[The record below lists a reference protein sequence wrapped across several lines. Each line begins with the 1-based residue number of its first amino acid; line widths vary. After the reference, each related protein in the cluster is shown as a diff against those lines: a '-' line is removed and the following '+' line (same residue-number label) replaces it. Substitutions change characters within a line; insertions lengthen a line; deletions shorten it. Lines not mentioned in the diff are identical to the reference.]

1 MWENDKRHSSQTI
14 TEFNVFDWKLETWGK
29 AAKKKKTR

>member
-14 TEFNVFDWKLETWGK
+14 TEFNVFDWKLEAGNMGPGG
-29 AAKKKKTR
+29 